1 MTTTDADDIS
11 YLRRAFAV
19 AERARRHGNHP
30 FGALLVDGG
39 NILGEGIL
47 WNEADGR
54 LWWTDIE
61 SRRLFAL
68 EPRSGRLET
77 VETPERVGSFAPRR
91 DGKGFLAAFAS
102 GFALWDPQSGERH
115 DLHAFEAHQPT
126 TRLNDGKTDRQGRFV
141 AGGFDEGGGGRHV
154 SSVVRVDPHLTGA
167 PVAVAE
173 LDHTPE
179 HDVVF
184 AELGFRAASVAHEL
198 GNIGGVVTVTDAT
211 GRILAEWGD
220 HATIVRA
227 TDSHLAPWFNWSECA
242 AGTNGM
248 GTALEA
254 HGPVVI
260 GGAEHWCQ
268 AFHNWVC
275 AGIAVRDVVTR
286 EPIAVLNI
294 SCWRSQLPAS
304 ADGWLTNAVATTQR
318 TLKRRARDSGAELVA
333 AYTEARARSGTA
345 LAAVDTGGKV
355 VIADDTASV
364 LLGVP
369 ASTPA
374 VDPTLRWNPGLPEL
388 IAAARYASRQ
398 AAHNPDWVG
407 STQIFTHLADEP
419 TSISIRPVFS
429 SGQLIGN
436 LISFGSSEGAQVPQ
450 AEGSANP
457 PTQPR
462 RVVGM
467 RDNRM
472 VLLRLREVSFAES
485 EGNDVWL
492 STDQGRLRAASQS
505 LDKLDGELADV
516 GFLRVHRR
524 YLVNLSRIREI
535 ERGLKGE
542 LSLVMDDRTHEMV
555 PVSRRNAPAVR
566 RALDI

>member
-1 MTTTDADDIS
+1 MSASPGSGTV
-11 YLRRAFAV
+11 FA
-19 AERARRHGNHP
+19 AWE
-30 FGALLVDGG
+30 
-39 NILGEGIL
+39 
-47 WNEADGR
+47 
-54 LWWTDIE
+54 
-61 SRRLFAL
+61 
-68 EPRSGRLET
+68 
-77 VETPERVGSFAPRR
+77 
-91 DGKGFLAAFAS
+91 
-102 GFALWDPQSGERH
+102 
-115 DLHAFEAHQPT
+115 
-126 TRLNDGKTDRQGRFV
+126 RFV
-141 AGGFDEGGGGRHV
+141 RGEDQVPGVRP
-154 SSVVRVDPHLTGA
+154 VVAISWHRCREQYRVDPHLTEA

-184 AELGFRAASVAHEL
+184 AELGFRAASVAHEV
-198 GNIGGVVTVTDAT
+198 GNLGGVVTVTDAT

-220 HATIVRA
+220 QATLARA
-227 TDSHLAPWFNWSECA
+227 TDSNLAPWFCWSECA

-254 HGPVVI
+254 HGPVLI
-260 GGAEHWCQ
+260 RGAEHWCQ

-304 ADGWLTNAVATTQR
+304 ADGWLANAVTKTQR
-318 TLKRRARDSGAELVA
+318 TLKRRARDSGTELVA
-333 AYTEARARSGTA
+333 AYTQTRARSSAA
-345 LAAVDTGGKV
+345 LAAVDTAGKV
-355 VIADDTASV
+355 VIANDMASV

-398 AAHNPDWVG
+398 AARNPDWVG

-429 SGQLIGN
+429 SGHLIGN
-436 LISFGSSEGAQVPQ
+436 LVSFGAAEGAQMPRV
-450 AEGSANP
+450 EGSAHP
-457 PTQPR
+457 RVQPR
-462 RVVGM
+462 RVVAM

-472 VLLRLREVSFAES
+472 VLLRLPEVSFAES
-485 EGNDVWL
+485 QGNDVWL
-492 STDQGRLRAASQS
+492 STDQGRLRAASLS
-505 LDKLDGELADV
+505 LDKLDSELADV

-524 YLVNLSRIREI
+524 YVVNLSRIREI

-542 LSLVMDDRTHEMV
+542 LSLVMDDRTNEMV
-555 PVSRRNAPAVR
+555 PVSRRNVPAVR
-566 RALDI
+566 RALEI

>member
-1 MTTTDADDIS
+1 MRDV
-11 YLRRAFAV
+11 RRIEPV
-19 AERARRHGNHP
+19 AANPG
-30 FGALLVDGG
+30 
-39 NILGEGIL
+39 
-47 WNEADGR
+47 
-54 LWWTDIE
+54 
-61 SRRLFAL
+61 
-68 EPRSGRLET
+68 SGS
-77 VETPERVGSFAPRR
+77 V
-91 DGKGFLAAFAS
+91 LAA
-102 GFALWDPQSGERH
+102 WE
-115 DLHAFEAHQPT
+115 
-126 TRLNDGKTDRQGRFV
+126 RFV
-141 AGGFDEGGGGRHV
+141 QGEDQVPGVRP
-154 SSVVRVDPHLTGA
+154 VVAISWHRCREQYRVDPQLTEA

-173 LDHTPE
+173 LDHAPE
-179 HDVVF
+179 HDAVF
-184 AELGFRAASVAHEL
+184 TELGFRAASVAHDV
-198 GNIGGVVTVTDAT
+198 GNVGGVVTVTDAT

-220 HATIVRA
+220 QATLVRA
-227 TDSHLAPWFNWSECA
+227 GESNLAPWFCWSESA

-254 HGPVVI
+254 HGPVPI
-260 GGAEHWCQ
+260 RGAEHWCQ

-275 AGIAVRDVVTR
+275 AGIAVRDVVSR

-304 ADGWLTNAVATTQR
+304 AGSWLANAVAMAQR

-333 AYTEARARSGTA
+333 AYTQARAHSGAA

-355 VIADDTASV
+355 VIADDMAGV

-398 AAHNPDWVG
+398 AVRDPDWVG
-407 STQIFTHLADEP
+407 STQVFTHLADEP

-429 SGQLIGN
+429 GGHLIGN
-436 LISFGSSEGAQVPQ
+436 LVSFGTSDGAQVPQ
-450 AEGSANP
+450 AEGSVHPRAR
-457 PTQPR
+457 PR
-462 RVVGM
+462 RVVAM
-467 RDNRM
+467 RENRM
-472 VLLRLREVSFAES
+472 VLLRLPEVSFAES
-485 EGNDVWL
+485 QGNDVWL
-492 STDQGRLRAASQS
+492 CTDQGRLRAASLS
-505 LDKLDGELADV
+505 LDKLDSELADV

-524 YLVNLSRIREI
+524 YVVNLSRVREI

-542 LSLVMDDRTHEMV
+542 LSLVMDDPTNEMV

>member
-1 MTTTDADDIS
+1 MDQ
-11 YLRRAFAV
+11 RRFSTMKDV
-19 AERARRHGNHP
+19 H
-30 FGALLVDGG
+30 
-39 NILGEGIL
+39 
-47 WNEADGR
+47 
-54 LWWTDIE
+54 
-61 SRRLFAL
+61 
-68 EPRSGRLET
+68 RLESMPASPGNGT
-77 VETPERVGSFAPRR
+77 VFA
-91 DGKGFLAAFAS
+91 A
-102 GFALWDPQSGERH
+102 WE
-115 DLHAFEAHQPT
+115 
-126 TRLNDGKTDRQGRFV
+126 RFV
-141 AGGFDEGGGGRHV
+141 QGEDQIPGVRP
-154 SSVVRVDPHLTGA
+154 VVAISWHRCREQYRVDPHHTEV

-173 LDHTPE
+173 PDHTPE

-184 AELGFRAASVAHEL
+184 AELGFRAASVAHEV
-198 GNIGGVVTVTDAT
+198 GNLGGVVTVTDAT

-220 HATIVRA
+220 QATLARA
-227 TDSHLAPWFNWSECA
+227 TDANLAPWFCWSESV

-260 GGAEHWCQ
+260 RGAEHWCR

-294 SCWRSQLPAS
+294 SCWRSQLPA
-304 ADGWLTNAVATTQR
+304 AAGGWLANAVAMTQR

-333 AYTEARARSGTA
+333 AYTQARARSGTP
-345 LAAVDTGGKV
+345 LAALDTAGKV
-355 VIADDTASV
+355 VIADGTASV
-364 LLGVP
+364 LVGVP

-388 IAAARYASRQ
+388 IEAVRYASRQ
-398 AAHNPDWVG
+398 AARNPDWVG

-419 TSISIRPVFS
+419 TPISIRPVFS
-429 SGQLIGN
+429 SGHLIGN
-436 LISFGSSEGAQVPQ
+436 LVSFGATDGAQLPP
-450 AEGSANP
+450 AEGSAHSRV
-457 PTQPR
+457 QPR
-462 RVVGM
+462 RLVAM

-472 VLLRLREVSFAES
+472 VLLRLPEVSFAES

-492 STDQGRLRAASQS
+492 CTDQGRLRAASPS
-505 LDKLDGELADV
+505 LDKLDGELVDA

-524 YLVNLSRIREI
+524 YVVNLSRVREV

-542 LSLVMDDRTHEMV
+542 LSLVMDNRTNEMV